1 MWFGLSSCGSDS
13 GPLPQPQPTPL
24 PQAVCGNGLE
34 VVQRVTAA
42 AGFQLTQLRVPIARS
57 SWIAARSRSVLTR
70 AIYVIVGGQ
79 PVRAS
84 AADACCLRRS
94 VDDLTALVTSGR
106 LRLVEG
112 RDPALQAYGAA
123 AAELQRRFVESGGG
137 VCG

>member
-1 MWFGLSSCGSDS
+1 M
-13 GPLPQPQPTPL
+13 
-24 PQAVCGNGLE
+24 NGE
-34 VVQRVTAA
+34 VLQRVTAA

-57 SWIAARSRSVLTR
+57 SWIAARSRSALTS

-84 AADACCLRRS
+84 AADACYLRRS
-94 VDDLTALVTSGR
+94 VDELTALVTSGR
-106 LRLVEG
+106 LRLTEG
-112 RDPALQAYGAA
+112 RDTALQAYGEA